1 MKYSPLFFTYQK
13 FINSLNYKCMSV
25 KQLIL
30 AVVITL
36 CVLVA
41 GFCIG
46 SAYTEKV
53 LKEPSKDYKDVGGNI
68 DIEYYL
74 EVSEDS
80 IWVEGVESKRV
91 YSGKYKELDSLITLD
106 NL

>member
-1 MKYSPLFFTYQK
+1 
-13 FINSLNYKCMSV
+13 MSF
-25 KQLIL
+25 KQSIL
-30 AVVITL
+30 AICITL

-41 GFCIG
+41 GFSLG
-46 SAYTEKV
+46 SVYTEKV
-53 LKEPSKDYKDVGGNI
+53 LTKSIIYYTDIGGNI

-91 YSGKYKELDSLITLD
+91 YSGKYKDLDSLIILD